1 MSLKSLLFLQQQV
14 IDSFDTPTNNDMF
27 GYDLIEHP
35 ELLEDQFHHYSSMI
49 RQQTDQQDYYDYAH
63 GHGY

>member
-49 RQQTDQQDYYDYAH
+49 R
-63 GHGY
+63 